1 MQKSIPSIKT
11 AVSLKRPLFQQI
23 DKIAREQKL
32 PRSRVFT
39 LALEA
44 YVTKYQNQI
53 LLDRLNEAHI
63 ESPDASEQ
71 KWLRAAR
78 KSHRKNV
85 EGEW

>member
-1 MQKSIPSIKT
+1 MQKSIPSVKT

-44 YVTKYQNQI
+44 YVTQYQNRI
-53 LLDRLNEAHI
+53 LLDKLNEAHAQ
-63 ESPDASEQ
+63 PADASEQ
-71 KWLRAAR
+71 KWLRAASKSGR
-78 KSHRKNV
+78 KAV

>member
-39 LALEA
+39 LALES
-44 YVTKYQNQI
+44 YVERYQNQI
-53 LLDRLNEAHI
+53 LLDKLNEAHA
-63 ESPDASEQ
+63 EPNDANEQ
-71 KWLRAAR
+71 KWLRAVR
-78 KSHRKNV
+78 KVHRKNV
-85 EGEW
+85 EGGW